1 LTVIWVLEN
10 IKKNYNS
17 NDYYIDSKFNVLLLL
32 ASVHLWKKHN
42 RDDKCVLY
50 ADDLTIDFL
59 NKHRLLEYWDSIKT
73 LPKPRRINK
82 DIFWAAT
89 KVEVLA
95 ELNEP
100 AIIMDNDTHFYK
112 PVKHLLDLDKVYVC
126 NLEEGKGYY
135 PTFIDEYVSKLSI
148 KERWKPSSVNVSF
161 LNLPDPDF
169 TKEYAEMSL
178 KMMEEFTSLKA
189 PNSQYL
195 IFSEQLLLRH
205 LLDKKNI
212 EYNSLISNYWSC
224 KDWDWGSEHDKGI
237 WTAEESEVYFKHYGP
252 LKGWYLNNKKGFSY
266 VNHIKHLENC
276 INLPN
281 LDLSSLPRR

>member
-1 LTVIWVLEN
+1 MTVIWVLEN

-212 EYNSLISNYWSC
+212 EYNSLISNYWNC

>member
-1 LTVIWVLEN
+1 MTIIWVLEN

-17 NDYYIDSKFNVLLLL
+17 NDYYIDSRFNVLLLL

-42 RDDKCVLY
+42 REDKCVLY

-59 NKHRLLEYWDSIKT
+59 DKHKLLEFWDSIKC
-73 LPKPRRINK
+73 LPKSRRIDK
-82 DIFWAAT
+82 DVFWAAT

-112 PVKHLLDLDKVYVC
+112 PVKHLLDLNKVCVC

-135 PTFIDEYVSKLSI
+135 PTSIDQYVSKLSM
-148 KERWKPSSVNVSF
+148 KARWKPKSVNVSF
-161 LNLPDPDF
+161 LNLPDPIF
-169 TKEYAEMSL
+169 TKEYAELSL
-178 KMMEEFTSLKA
+178 NMMEEFTTLKA

-205 LLDKKNI
+205 LLDKNKI
-212 EYNSLISNYWSC
+212 EYKSLISNYWNC
-224 KDWDWGSEHDKGI
+224 KDWDWGEPHSKGV
-237 WTAEESEVYFKHYGP
+237 WTIEESEIYFKHYGP
-252 LKGWYLNNKKGFSY
+252 LKGWYLNNKEGFSY
-266 VNHIKHLENC
+266 INQIKHLENC

-281 LDLSSLPRR
+281 LDLSKLPRR